1 MKKSELI
8 KLIKETLNEES
19 KFAYHFK
26 FKTRD
31 DYNKAKRVLYN
42 NKIQASSLALP
53 RDDWTYYTDDEHW
66 LTLISHS
73 DEGRNKMMKVLDD
86 NKIRHEIHTK
96 KPMGFKKFNSGRADY
111 D

>member
-31 DYNKAKRVLYN
+31 DYNKAKRALYN

-53 RDDWTYYTDDEHW
+53 RDD
-66 LTLISHS
+66 
-73 DEGRNKMMKVLDD
+73 
-86 NKIRHEIHTK
+86 
-96 KPMGFKKFNSGRADY
+96 
-111 D
+111 